1 MLKESWLKPW
11 RTSSVTFV
19 DRADAGR
26 RLGAHFT
33 GRHLENPLVLAL
45 PRGGVEV
52 GFEVALALHAPLDVI
67 PARKLGAL
75 SQPELAIGAIA
86 PDAVILNDRIIAE
99 LGLEQ
104 DDIDRATAQQRVEM
118 ERQAALF
125 RSGRPP
131 LDLAGKTV
139 ILVDDGLATGATASA
154 AIASIRRHHPRKV
167 ILAVPVGARDTVAR
181 LQHEADQVL
190 CLETP
195 WDFRSVG
202 QWYADFQQT
211 TDERVVELLRRAGTL
226 RPEVGTA

>member
-1 MLKESWLKPW
+1 MLKESWLHPW
-11 RTSSVTFV
+11 RASSVTFV

-26 RLGAHFT
+26 RLGAKLM

-52 GFEVALALHAPLDVI
+52 GFEVALALHAPLDVM
-67 PARKLGAL
+67 PARKLGAI

-86 PDAVILNDRIIAE
+86 PDAAILNDRIIAE
-99 LGLEQ
+99 LGLQQE
-104 DDIDRATAQQRVEM
+104 DIDREIAEQRVEM

-154 AIASIRRHHPRKV
+154 AIASVRHHHPHRV
-167 ILAVPVGARDTVAR
+167 ILAVPVGARDTAAR
-181 LQHEADQVL
+181 LQQEADEVL

-195 WDFRSVG
+195 WDFRAVG
-202 QWYADFQQT
+202 QWYEDFNQT
-211 TDERVVELLRRAGTL
+211 PDELVIELLRRAGTL
-226 RPEVGTA
+226 RPEVGTS